1 MLQRSMESLIA
12 LPVHEVVEELLRL
25 PEDQWYERKSGSIQ
39 PKDLAETIVGM
50 ANAEGGVIAVG
61 LHNGSPAPVS
71 DKAANAIRQAAIDF
85 TNPRVRVL
93 VDEIPTDG
101 GRIMLMSVAPSSDVH
116 ETKKGDCFQRIGD
129 ETRKL
134 TFRQRQ
140 ELEWDRGFIGFDGA
154 PAPDGQLDDL
164 DAEQLEEYRELLGSS
179 SGTNALRARDLIDRD
194 GQLRVAGYLLFAKNP
209 QRVFP
214 NAYVRVVKYSDN
226 ERGAGRFQNVEA
238 GKDIRIG
245 GSLPQQIAEASRII
259 EEFLPGH
266 RRLTDAGTFADVPI
280 IPREAWLEGLVN
292 AVVHRSYGIAGDH
305 IRVEIFPNRIEFTSP
320 GRFPGLVDISHP
332 EKIGRKARNPR
343 IARVFFDMGIT
354 QELGE
359 GIRRIFEETRRAGLA
374 EPLYVQLSEA
384 VHLTLLASNAI
395 PEEIMRQIGP
405 SGRAILDA
413 LRLAQQ
419 PLGTG
424 QITELVD
431 LARPTVLRHL
441 NMLRDAGVLRWNGKS
456 PRDPRATWELL

>member
-1 MLQRSMESLIA
+1 MKPWTSFFACQ
-12 LPVHEVVEELLRL
+12 
-25 PEDQWYERKSGSIQ
+25 KTSGMN
-39 PKDLAETIVGM
+39 ET
-50 ANAEGGVIAVG
+50 N
-61 LHNGSPAPVS
+61 
-71 DKAANAIRQAAIDF
+71 
-85 TNPRVRVL
+85 
-93 VDEIPTDG
+93 
-101 GRIMLMSVAPSSDVH
+101 
-116 ETKKGDCFQRIGD
+116 KGDCFQRIGD

-140 ELEWDRGFIGFDGA
+140 ELEWDRGFVGFDGA
-154 PAPDGQLDDL
+154 PVPGGQLDDL
-164 DAEQLEEYRELLGSS
+164 DREQLEAYRALLSSS

-209 QRVFP
+209 QQVFP

-238 GKDIRIG
+238 GKDIRVG
-245 GSLPQQIAEASRII
+245 GSLPRQIADASRII

-266 RRLTDAGTFADVPI
+266 RRLTDAGIFANVPI

-332 EKIGRKARNPR
+332 ERIGRNARNPR

-374 EPLYVQLSEA
+374 EPLYAQLPEA
-384 VHLTLLASNAI
+384 VRLTLLASNAI

-424 QITELVD
+424 QITELVE

-441 NMLRDAGVLRWNGKS
+441 NMLRDAGVIRWNGKS

>member
-1 MLQRSMESLIA
+1 MLQRSMESFLT
-12 LPVHEVVEELLRL
+12 LPVHELVEELLRL
-25 PEDQWYERKSGSIQ
+25 SEDQWYERKSGSIQ

-179 SGTNALRARDLIDRD
+179 SGINALRARDLIDRD

-209 QRVFP
+209 QQVFP

-343 IARVFFDMGIT
+343 IARVFFRYGYNPGAGRRHPAYFRRNPPGRASRTAVRAI
-354 QELGE
+354 
-359 GIRRIFEETRRAGLA
+359 IRGRA
-374 EPLYVQLSEA
+374 P
-384 VHLTLLASNAI
+384 HPLASNAI

-441 NMLRDAGVLRWNGKS
+441 NLLRDAGVLRWNGKS
-456 PRDPRATWELL
+456 PRDPHATWELL